1 MRSLSPSVIWR
12 KLNFLNCYESYPTL
26 VNIMFSKYKTILKN
40 DQGWV
45 LNFLKEWLQRPTE
58 LGTSSSYT
66 PVVSRIMAFK
76 DDWNLTLRNYKE
88 VRFHGKEFR

>member
-1 MRSLSPSVIWR
+1 M
-12 KLNFLNCYESYPTL
+12 
-26 VNIMFSKYKTILKN
+26 
-40 DQGWV
+40 
-45 LNFLKEWLQRPTE
+45 NFLKEWLQRPTE

-88 VRFHGKEFR
+88 VRSHGKEFR